1 MRHCFVLRVF
11 TRDGVGGN
19 HLGVV
24 TDVSGLSHVTM
35 QQVAADLG
43 FSETVF
49 IDWREGGVPRVR
61 IFTPGAELPFA
72 GHPLVGAG
80 WLMNVLGP
88 TPVSRLA
95 CTAGEVQVRLEG
107 DIAAIDAPSGER
119 VVRAGDL
126 GDRLAGWVDPV
137 DVRSVSMPSE
147 YLLVEV
153 ADARDVATA
162 RPAESGHVM
171 LWAWDGDS
179 VKARFFAPDI
189 GIPEDPAT
197 GSAAVALAAV
207 LNDAGRGA
215 GSLTIEQG
223 DEVGAPSLIEL
234 RWDGTNVSIGGAV
247 VHDETRELDV

>member
-11 TRDGVGGN
+11 TREGVGGN

-24 TDVSGLSHVTM
+24 TDVSGLSHLTM

-88 TPVSRLA
+88 TPVPALA
-95 CTAGEVQVRLEG
+95 CTAGEVAVRLDG
-107 DIAAIDAPSGER
+107 DVVAIDAPSGER
-119 VVRAGDL
+119 VVRPADL
-126 GDRLAGWVDPV
+126 GERLSGWVHPV
-137 DVRSVSMPSE
+137 NVRSVSMPSE

-153 ADARDVATA
+153 ADAREVAIA

-171 LWAWDGDS
+171 LWAWDGHG
-179 VKARFFAPDI
+179 VKARFFAPDL
-189 GIPEDPAT
+189 GVPEDPAT
-197 GSAAVALAAV
+197 GSAAIALAAV
-207 LNDAGRGA
+207 LHDAGRSE
-215 GSLTIEQG
+215 GSLTIQQG
-223 DEVGAPSLIEL
+223 DEIDAPSRIEL
-234 RWDGTNVSIGGAV
+234 RWHGTTVTIGGTV
-247 VHDETRELDV
+247 VHEETRELDV